1 MARLWTGLVLG
12 ALLASAAPARAELH
26 QAGESLPDADA
37 LYTQLR
43 QLFPGGVFRGT
54 PGDWA
59 TFRLGPPPY
68 HYIRVAVTGAE
79 DRPEGRAYWTELS
92 MGETPDSHMLGI
104 KMLTV
109 GDPMSGT
116 QVLKAYYRMALG
128 KTVEVST
135 ARLTRHPPRAAP
147 VMSSDALLPAPEQAS
162 VEKKMVPA
170 GSFDTVKVK
179 ADNFTYWLSADAK
192 VFHLVRLDMGSLWME
207 LFDMGQGATDTL
219 GLPPPAPAA
228 PAPDGGR

>member
-1 MARLWTGLVLG
+1 MLG
-12 ALLASAAPARAELH
+12 ALVASAAPVRAEVTREVH
-26 QAGESLPDADA
+26 QAGEALPDADA
-37 LYTQLR
+37 MYNQLR

-68 HYIRVAVTGAE
+68 HYIRVAVTGVE
-79 DRPEGRAYWTELS
+79 DRPEGRAYWTELG

-109 GDPMSGT
+109 GDPMAGT
-116 QVLKAYYRMALG
+116 RVLKAYYRMALG

-135 ARLTRHPPRAAP
+135 DKMTRHPPAAAP
-147 VMSSDALLPAPEQAS
+147 VMSSDALAPAAGQAT

-179 ADNFTYWLSADAK
+179 ADNFTYWLSADAR

-219 GLPPPAPAA
+219 GLPPPAPEATR
-228 PAPDGGR
+228 PDGGR